1 MRFEKDYYDEESD
14 DLEGLREC
22 VQLIRDKTTISG
34 RLLQLTEEAAELAAA
49 AAKATRIAIGESP
62 SPMNLEE
69 CVDKV
74 YEEIADVTACL
85 TVMQIDFD
93 KKINPI
99 ACYKLERWA
108 MRLRRKE

>member
-1 MRFEKDYYDEESD
+1 LRFEKDYYEDDSD

-49 AAKATRIAIGESP
+49 SAKATRIAIGESP

-93 KKINPI
+93 EKINPI
-99 ACYKLERWA
+99 ACYKLKRWA
-108 MRLRRKE
+108 MRLQRR